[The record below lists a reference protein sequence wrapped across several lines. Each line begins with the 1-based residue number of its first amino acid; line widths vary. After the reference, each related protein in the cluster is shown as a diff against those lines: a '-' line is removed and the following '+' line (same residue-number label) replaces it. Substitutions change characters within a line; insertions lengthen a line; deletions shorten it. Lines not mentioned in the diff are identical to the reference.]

1 MPCLERLDCKLN
13 LPVLLT
19 KLSNHNQVRK
29 RPWQQDEPAE
39 QADRALQGLLDQR
52 DEQGDLVFADDS
64 INPSKQ
70 ANE

>member
-29 RPWQQDEPAE
+29 RPWQQDN
-39 QADRALQGLLDQR
+39 LLSKLIGLCKVCR
-52 DEQGDLVFADDS
+52 
-64 INPSKQ
+64 INGMSKVTLFSQ
-70 ANE
+70 MTA